1 MVCIVAGL
9 FESGLQLQLAHP
21 LLKAAG
27 RSSVIMMSSVAGGP
41 TTVQSGTIYA
51 MTKGVQA
58 VSGRTVWV
66 IMAKH

>member
-1 MVCIVAGL
+1 M
-9 FESGLQLQLAHP
+9 
-21 LLKAAG
+21 
-27 RSSVIMMSSVAGGP
+27 IMMSSVAGGP